1 MTGTLAAT
9 LIDRAFQERLGALL
23 EERAPRIDAAE
34 LAAQSTVRL
43 LVTEGLLPTV
53 ERASPRV
60 PAPFD
65 LLRAGELLA
74 TVAWFDLASAF
85 SLWARAYH
93 AGCVYGQVMGTSAS
107 GRTGEPVAPTNWSG
121 VQTKVKQ
128 RTPNAASS
136 SSARFSMMGMP
147 CWTRKITC
155 PGKSQPS
162 SSSTRRGRSHV
173 IVSQPTTLGRWSA
186 SQRDASGAMPGASR

>member
-53 ERASPRV
+53 ERASPHM

-65 LLRAGELLA
+65 LLRAG
-74 TVAWFDLASAF
+74 SF
-85 SLWARAYH
+85 SRPWP
-93 AGCVYGQVMGTSAS
+93 GSTW
-107 GRTGEPVAPTNWSG
+107 PVLS
-121 VQTKVKQ
+121 
-128 RTPNAASS
+128 R
-136 SSARFSMMGMP
+136 
-147 CWTRKITC
+147 
-155 PGKSQPS
+155 
-162 SSSTRRGRSHV
+162 
-173 IVSQPTTLGRWSA
+173 
-186 SQRDASGAMPGASR
+186 SGAT